1 MQFNN
6 SVNIWTIPEIGTNYG
21 VIVNKVSKPVLE
33 KLEGKK
39 NDFINTMFAGIPE
52 NQRCVYTSVSFFEKS
67 TYLEDRENLWLNP
80 EEFKDDQGKPL
91 LQFVYETGMVT
102 NTTPLWYKFCLPLEG
117 QEVLILLLLLLLLL
131 LTFSFFKASD
141 YASLNIGIPHT
152 FWCSWT
158 LLRNFYNFLIVLEF
172 SWVLSQNF
180 KKIQKFPKIFKNFQ
194 NF

>member
-1 MQFNN
+1 M
-6 SVNIWTIPEIGTNYG
+6 PEIGSNYG

-33 KLEGKK
+33 RLEGKK

-102 NTTPLWYKFCLPLEG
+102 SLTQHQPDINSSHHQHLVVKTDFWLYIYFASSSCHGQNKFSLAFNI
-117 QEVLILLLLLLLLL
+117 IL
-131 LTFSFFKASD
+131 
-141 YASLNIGIPHT
+141 
-152 FWCSWT
+152 
-158 LLRNFYNFLIVLEF
+158 
-172 SWVLSQNF
+172 Q
-180 KKIQKFPKIFKNFQ
+180 
-194 NF
+194 

>member
-1 MQFNN
+1 M
-6 SVNIWTIPEIGTNYG
+6 
-21 VIVNKVSKPVLE
+21 LE

-102 NTTPLWYKFCLPLEG
+102 NTTPLWYKFSQVISPPNRKNKLSDKWDFYYTVYVDKKQALKA
-117 QEVLILLLLLLLLL
+117 
-131 LTFSFFKASD
+131 FFFKA
-141 YASLNIGIPHT
+141 
-152 FWCSWT
+152 
-158 LLRNFYNFLIVLEF
+158 
-172 SWVLSQNF
+172 
-180 KKIQKFPKIFKNFQ
+180 
-194 NF
+194 

>member
-1 MQFNN
+1 M
-6 SVNIWTIPEIGTNYG
+6 PEIGSNYG

-33 KLEGKK
+33 RLDGKK

-102 NTTPLWYKFCLPLEG
+102 NTTPSTNLCARRWLELCAK
-117 QEVLILLLLLLLLL
+117 V
-131 LTFSFFKASD
+131 
-141 YASLNIGIPHT
+141 
-152 FWCSWT
+152 T
-158 LLRNFYNFLIVLEF
+158 LKNELFQYNKRYFTVVCHKH
-172 SWVLSQNF
+172 WH
-180 KKIQKFPKIFKNFQ
+180 P
-194 NF
+194 